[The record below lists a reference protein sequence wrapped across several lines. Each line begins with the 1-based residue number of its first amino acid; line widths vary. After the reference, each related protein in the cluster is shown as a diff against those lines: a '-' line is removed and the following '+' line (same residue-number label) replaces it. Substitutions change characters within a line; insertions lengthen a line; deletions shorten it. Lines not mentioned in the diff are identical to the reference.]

1 MIRKAQFGGI
11 TDNVHVPPLAPGAKE
26 LQTFDNTRPVGL
38 LKFIL
43 NDIYISLIMHTK
55 YIQLIST
62 NSLWKIH
69 VKVNDITVSAVVD
82 TAAEINTVAQN
93 VAHAKMSPQSEII
106 SRKDVNVAAGA
117 CTSMTVGD

>member
-1 MIRKAQFGGI
+1 
-11 TDNVHVPPLAPGAKE
+11 
-26 LQTFDNTRPVGL
+26 
-38 LKFIL
+38 
-43 NDIYISLIMHTK
+43 MHTK